1 MTTTSER
8 KLARGDSS
16 LARGATRGD
25 RKPRGEGAPRFASN
39 EVPLY
44 YQLGTILREQI
55 LSGAYAIGDQLPTE
69 AELVADYGVSRI
81 TVRQALKT
89 LEDENLVRREAGR
102 GTFVTGHPVGDT
114 LQMEDTLD
122 DLMSMGLAT
131 SVSLL
136 DLRPV
141 AVTPQ
146 DVDTFQLDSIEPPSD
161 EPTTA
166 RVMQCA
172 RLRRHHETPYAYVV
186 NRVPM
191 EIAERFEDDDWGSG
205 SIMQTM
211 EQRLDLRLRVADQTI
226 RATLAD
232 APLARL
238 LETRIGAP
246 LLSVD
251 RVVRTDDG
259 HAVARVHTYYRSDI
273 YSLTVHLKRE

>member
-1 MTTTSER
+1 
-8 KLARGDSS
+8 
-16 LARGATRGD
+16 
-25 RKPRGEGAPRFASN
+25 
-39 EVPLY
+39 
-44 YQLGTILREQI
+44 
-55 LSGAYAIGDQLPTE
+55 
-69 AELVADYGVSRI
+69 
-81 TVRQALKT
+81 
-89 LEDENLVRREAGR
+89 
-102 GTFVTGHPVGDT
+102 
-114 LQMEDTLD
+114 
-122 DLMSMGLAT
+122 MSIGLAT
-131 SVSLL
+131 SVKLL

-146 DVDTFQLDSIEPPSD
+146 DVETFQLDSANPPAEGEAIRSV
-161 EPTTA
+161 T
-166 RVMQCA
+166 QCA
-172 RLRRHHETPYAYVV
+172 RLRLHHETPYAYIV

-205 SIMQTM
+205 SIMQAM

>member
-1 MTTTSER
+1 MSDP
-8 KLARGDSS
+8 KP
-16 LARGATRGD
+16 ARGAG
-25 RKPRGEGAPRFASN
+25 PRFASS
-39 EVPLY
+39 EVPLS

-89 LEDENLVRREAGR
+89 LKDEKLIRREAGR

-114 LQMEDTLD
+114 LQMQDTLE

-131 SVSLL
+131 SVRLL

-141 AVTPQ
+141 AVTRQ
-146 DVDTFQLDSIEPPSD
+146 DRETFGLGHVGPSSAGRD
-161 EPTTA
+161 ATHT
-166 RVMQCA
+166 VMQCV
-172 RLRRHHETPYAYVV
+172 RLRRHHDTPYAYIV
-186 NRVPM
+186 NRLPM
-191 EIAERFEDDDWGSG
+191 EIAKRFEDDDWRLG
-205 SIMQTM
+205 SIMQAT
-211 EQRLDLRLRVADQTI
+211 EKRLGLRLKVADQPI

-251 RVVRTDDG
+251 RVVRTGDG
-259 HAVARVHTYYRSDI
+259 HAVARVHTYYRSDV
-273 YSLTVHLKRE
+273 YSLTVHLTRDGADPL

>member
-1 MTTTSER
+1 MAER
-8 KLARGDSS
+8 KPSRGSS
-16 LARGATRGD
+16 
-25 RKPRGEGAPRFASN
+25 PRFASS

-55 LSGAYAIGDQLPTE
+55 LSGTYAVGDQLPTE

-89 LEDENLVRREAGR
+89 LEDEDLVRREAGR

-131 SVSLL
+131 SVELL
-136 DLRPV
+136 DLRKV

-146 DVDTFQLDSIEPPSD
+146 DVETFELCRVGSPPDAGRPSGA
-161 EPTTA
+161 TGRRAT
-166 RVMQCA
+166 RSVMQCA
-172 RLRRHHETPYAYVV
+172 RLRRHHETPYGYIV
-186 NRVPM
+186 NRLPIA
-191 EIAERFEDDDWGSG
+191 IAERFEDQDWGSG
-205 SIMQTM
+205 SIMQTL
-211 EQRLDLRLRVADQTI
+211 EQRLGLRLRVADQTI

-259 HAVARVHTYYRSDI
+259 HAVARVHTYYRSDV
-273 YSLTVHLKRE
+273 YSLRVHLTRDGDTP

>member
-1 MTTTSER
+1 MADR
-8 KLARGDSS
+8 KALARG
-16 LARGATRGD
+16 
-25 RKPRGEGAPRFASN
+25 PRFASS

-89 LEDENLVRREAGR
+89 LEDEDLVRREAGR
-102 GTFVTGHPVGDT
+102 GTFVTGHPAGDT
-114 LQMEDTLD
+114 LQMEDTLE

-131 SVSLL
+131 SVEML

-146 DVDTFQLDSIEPPSD
+146 DVETFELTPSAG
-161 EPTTA
+161 PA
-166 RVMQCA
+166 RDAGRPSGATEERTRSVMQCA
-172 RLRRHHETPYAYVV
+172 RLRRHHETPYAYIV
-186 NRVPM
+186 NRLPM
-191 EIAERFEDDDWGSG
+191 EIAERFEDQDWRQG
-205 SIMQTM
+205 SIMQAM
-211 EQRLDLRLRVADQTI
+211 EQRLGLRLRVADQTI

-259 HAVARVHTYYRSDI
+259 HAVARVHTYYRSDV
-273 YSLTVHLKRE
+273 YSLTVHLTRDGGSS